1 MAAPDGSKIKIAGT
15 GAIWY
20 APTGTT
26 LPTDSTTAL
35 NASFVNVG
43 YVGNQGGFTL
53 AQDYKTKEVTGW
65 QNLDVLRLIPTQVS
79 RSAKFSAIETNKTAL
94 QLAWG
99 NATVTVGTSPAY
111 SLTFPTS
118 QATQEFV
125 LVLDWSDGSASQR
138 IVFKRAVFKS
148 LPSVNFTRMDEINY
162 DMEIQAIVPADGSYP
177 IAVFGSDAG
186 AVA

>member
-1 MAAPDGSKIKIAGT
+1 MPSPDGSKIKIAGS

-20 APTGTT
+20 GPTGTT

-35 NASFVNVG
+35 NAGFINIG
-43 YVGNQGGFTL
+43 YVKDGFTL

-65 QNLDVLRLIPTQVS
+65 QNLDVLRLIPTQLS
-79 RSAKFSAIETNKTAL
+79 RSAKFSAIETSKTAL

-99 NATVTVGTSPAY
+99 NAVVTVATSPAY
-111 SLTFPTS
+111 SLVFPTS
-118 QATQEFV
+118 QTTQEFI
-125 LVLDWSDGSASQR
+125 LVMDWSDGSATQR

-148 LPSVNFTRMDEINY
+148 LPAVQFSRMDEINY
-162 DMEIQAIVPADGSYP
+162 DMEIQALTPTDGSYA
-177 IAVFGSDAG
+177 IAVYGSDAG

>member
-1 MAAPDGSKIKIAGT
+1 MASPDGSKIKIAGN

-26 LPTDSTTAL
+26 QPADSTTAL
-35 NASFVNVG
+35 NAGFINIG
-43 YVGNQGGFTL
+43 YAKDGFML

-65 QNLDVLRLIPTQVS
+65 QNLDVLRLIPTQLS
-79 RSAKFSAIETNKTAL
+79 RSVKFSAIETNKTSV

-99 NATVTVGTSPAY
+99 NAVVTVGTSPAY

-118 QATQEFV
+118 QTTQEFM
-125 LVLDWSDGSASQR
+125 LVLDWSDGTASQR
-138 IVFKRAVFKS
+138 ILIKRAVFKS
-148 LPSVNFTRMDEINY
+148 LPSVQFSRGDEINY
-162 DMEIQAIVPADGSYP
+162 DMEIQALTPADGSYP

-186 AVA
+186 VVA

>member
-35 NASFVNVG
+35 NAAFVNIG
-43 YVGNQGGFTL
+43 YCKDGFTL
-53 AQDYKTKEVTGW
+53 QQDYKTKEVTGW

-79 RSAKFSAIETNKTAL
+79 RSAKFTAIEANKTSL

-99 NATVTVGTSPAY
+99 NATVTVATTPAY

-118 QATQEFV
+118 QTTQEFM
-125 LVLDWSDGSASQR
+125 LFLDWSDGAASQR

-148 LPSVNFTRMDEINY
+148 LPSVQFSRGDEINY
-162 DMEIQAIVPADGSYP
+162 DMEIQAIVPTDGSFP